1 MRARRFF
8 WLRAYQILAGCS
20 DTATGIALL
29 FLPATTLRW
38 MGIEA
43 ENSSL
48 IWFSYIGAF
57 VLAVGL
63 TYFLVFVEE
72 SQSPDPHSGWRMQWR
87 ITALARTLVALLI
100 VWKFAAGDMPW
111 QWLEVAATDGAYA
124 ALQWAGLARGWL
136 RDGE

>member
-8 WLRAYQILAGCS
+8 WLRGYQILAGS
-20 DTATGIALL
+20 NDAATGIALL
-29 FLPATTLRW
+29 FLPATTLRL

-43 ENSSL
+43 DRSSL

-63 TYFLVFVEE
+63 TYFFPLLEKG
-72 SQSPDPHSGWRMQWR
+72 QSPAPYSGWRMQWR
-87 ITALARTLVALLI
+87 ISALARSLVALFI
-100 VWKFAAGDMPW
+100 VWKFAAGELPW
-111 QWLEVAATDGAYA
+111 PWLEVAGTDGVYA
-124 ALQWAGLARGWL
+124 ALQWTGLARGWL